1 VKLDTSLVPR
11 SEDIAA
17 SEVGSGDR
25 LLMVFAIAVGLGSG
39 YCVRRLVSSEAIGAY
54 CFIFGIAGSFCGA
67 SVMALLT
74 SGGVRLWPAGI
85 VGCVAGAIAALWQ
98 TRAVIVRG
106 GGVES
111 RL

>member
-1 VKLDTSLVPR
+1 M
-11 SEDIAA
+11 
-17 SEVGSGDR
+17 
-25 LLMVFAIAVGLGSG
+25 LMVFAIAVGLASG
-39 YCVRRLVSSEAIGAY
+39 YCVRRIVGPDAIGAY

-67 SVMALLT
+67 SVIALLT

-85 VGCVAGAIAALWQ
+85 VGSVAGAIAALWQ
-98 TRAVIVRG
+98 ARAVLRRG

>member
-1 VKLDTSLVPR
+1 
-11 SEDIAA
+11 
-17 SEVGSGDR
+17 
-25 LLMVFAIAVGLGSG
+25 MVFAIAVGLGSG
-39 YCVRRLVSSEAIGAY
+39 YCVRRLVGSEAIGAY
-54 CFIFGIAGSFCGA
+54 CFIFGIIGSFSGA

-85 VGCVAGAIAALWQ
+85 VGSVAGAIAALLQ
-98 TRAVIVRG
+98 ARAVIVRG